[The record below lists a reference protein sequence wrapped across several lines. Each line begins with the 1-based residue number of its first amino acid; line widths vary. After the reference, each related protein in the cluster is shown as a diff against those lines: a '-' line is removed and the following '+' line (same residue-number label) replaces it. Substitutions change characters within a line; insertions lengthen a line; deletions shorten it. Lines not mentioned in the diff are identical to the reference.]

1 MLERSLYTLDFITQ
15 RSASW
20 TS

>member
-15 RSASW
+15 QSASW